1 MKHAFLFFTA
11 VGFAVGFVLPF
22 TLLVLLAPC
31 LQAWSNKQFFR
42 WVHRIKPLLDAYQ
55 GPYKDK
61 FRCWTGVMLVVRNVL
76 FLAFAAN
83 GLGDP
88 DVNLVLITTIVLG
101 LQGFMWL
108 SGRVYKSIILDIQ
121 KPFSLQNLGVD
132 YFHTSQQSRSS

>member
-1 MKHAFLFFTA
+1 
-11 VGFAVGFVLPF
+11 
-22 TLLVLLAPC
+22 
-31 LQAWSNKQFFR
+31 
-42 WVHRIKPLLDAYQ
+42 
-55 GPYKDK
+55 
-61 FRCWTGVMLVVRNVL
+61 MLVVRNVL

-121 KPFSLQNLGVD
+121 KPFSLQNLGMD